1 MRSLASVAPLL
12 LLLGVGLSESGIA
25 GPLEDGLAA
34 YNNYDYCT
42 ALKIL
47 EPLAEQGRVEAQIRL
62 GLIYHHGSCQTMR
75 DSNKAMKWLRLAADQ
90 DNAEAQFVLGNLY
103 WERANYAE
111 TVKLYL
117 RSAQH
122 GYVPA
127 QDYLGSMYAYGIGIP
142 ADNVQ
147 AYFWYDLA
155 AARGEENAA
164 EKRDLIA
171 KKLTPDELV
180 EAQKLAREWKPK

>member
-1 MRSLASVAPLL
+1 
-12 LLLGVGLSESGIA
+12 
-25 GPLEDGLAA
+25 
-34 YNNYDYCT
+34 
-42 ALKIL
+42 
-47 EPLAEQGRVEAQIRL
+47 
-62 GLIYHHGSCQTMR
+62 MR

-117 RSAQH
+117 RAAQH
-122 GYVPA
+122 GYGHA
-127 QDYLGSMYAYGIGIP
+127 QDYLAAMYAYGIGVP

-180 EAQKLAREWKPK
+180 EAQKLVREWKPK

>member
-1 MRSLASVAPLL
+1 
-12 LLLGVGLSESGIA
+12 
-25 GPLEDGLAA
+25 
-34 YNNYDYCT
+34 
-42 ALKIL
+42 
-47 EPLAEQGRVEAQIRL
+47 
-62 GLIYHHGSCQTMR
+62 MR

-117 RSAQH
+117 RAAQH

-155 AARGEENAA
+155 AARGERNAA

-171 KKLTPDELV
+171 KKLTPEQLQA
-180 EAQKLAREWKPK
+180 AQRLAQNWTPK